1 MALTLGLFFIG
12 TYNQY
17 KQFKLQLKEYCC
29 SPELRHG
36 KKYTYLQNFPSSGLI
51 PLYLTD
57 HDVRQGM
64 YRSTVVITPLH
75 LGYVK
80 GEGCSS
86 REEAEELAAKRM
98 LQKLQ
103 QC

>member
-1 MALTLGLFFIG
+1 MISYIIFIIYVG
-12 TYNQY
+12 SHNQCKWF
-17 KQFKLQLKEYCC
+17 KQQLKEYCY

-36 KKYTYLQNFPSSGLI
+36 KKYTYLQNYPSSGLI
-51 PLYLTD
+51 PLYHTD
-57 HDVRQGM
+57 FSQGKFT
-64 YRSTVVITPLH
+64 STVVITPLH
-75 LGYVK
+75 WGYVK

-86 REEAEELAAKRM
+86 REEAEELAAKKM